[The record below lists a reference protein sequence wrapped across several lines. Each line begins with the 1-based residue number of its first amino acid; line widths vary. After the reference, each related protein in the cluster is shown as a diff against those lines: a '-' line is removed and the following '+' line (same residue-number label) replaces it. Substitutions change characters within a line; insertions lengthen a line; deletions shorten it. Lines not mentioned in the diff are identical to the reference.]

1 MHQALYTKSFYY
13 TTKMDILQTQLN
25 KESNVLSKQA
35 LKIVSEWIVGFK
47 TELEEDRGTQEFHRD
62 QVIVFKNKCENNC
75 YRSTDQGERD
85 ILLQKIHDYDQIL
98 WRYAGNI
105 LQIEE
110 EINEIDQL
118 VASINIAVE

>member
-1 MHQALYTKSFYY
+1 
-13 TTKMDILQTQLN
+13 MDSLQIQLN

-47 TELEEDRGTQEFHRD
+47 TELDEDKTFKVSNRD
-62 QVIVFKNKCENNC
+62 QVIVFKKECEINC
-75 YRSTDQGERD
+75 YRSTDQGEID
-85 ILLQKIHDYDQIL
+85 LLLQRICGYDEML

-118 VASINIAVE
+118 VASINIAVK